1 MVAQGYISA
10 EEARQALRQIYRGDA
25 ESNLQNA
32 LRESLS
38 DELKPIDE
46 KGRWKPSPLLV
57 LTVVLLCAL
66 VGVFIYFSSRRT
78 RMSPYYD
85 QPGWRQRGPEDVAG
99 VLVLFACAAVGF
111 CWYVAVSRLHLR
123 NAQCL
128 EIFLYGAILFF
139 GGGLII
145 AQLVGRRKK
154 REENWPHPAIV
165 IPASK
170 DAKMVRDANQ
180 AGATLLGYNVHKE
193 PWLWPDM
200 VRMKHGVIVGGTG
213 AGKSTF
219 LENIIAQDLTRRFGA
234 RRMPMIIFD
243 GKGER
248 EFLDRLLPHIEA
260 AGRLQDLRVIDPT
273 HPSESARYNP
283 FYALDDAYQE
293 HVNFIFRSFGL
304 REDFFKGHQEAY
316 LSDLVRILQYTGKLF
331 NVYDVLVMALD
342 EKVLEEQIG
351 IAKARLASAPGI
363 SMQKRLNFE
372 MSVKML
378 QRSLSDRERV
388 EKIQGL
394 LNELLSFLE
403 DELSIVTGSY
413 QDLLTLDDVLEKDLI
428 LFVSL
433 NANRNQRAVEAL
445 GKILLQNIQL
455 MVGKRYAQPAS
466 SRDAD
471 EPMLSVILDEFA
483 PFAYPGFTQVLQ
495 TARGARVSFLFS
507 FQSMPQL
514 QRVSQAFADE
524 VSSAPGTKMIMNV
537 SEENTA
543 QWFLKA
549 SARIAT
555 KRRSLSVRRTGMF
568 STKYTETGTGSES
581 DIKETR
587 AREDHIK
594 NLPVGQMEILMV
606 DNREGTRYSH
616 LHVRRAPRFQVEGLE
631 PSLYPKMHSY
641 LDPEVG
647 VNLRFKEAEN
657 RKQRRRRTAGLF
669 LGVGGGQ

>member
-1 MVAQGYISA
+1 M
-10 EEARQALRQIYRGDA
+10 
-25 ESNLQNA
+25 NL
-32 LRESLS
+32 
-38 DELKPIDE
+38 
-46 KGRWKPSPLLV
+46 
-57 LTVVLLCAL
+57 
-66 VGVFIYFSSRRT
+66 
-78 RMSPYYD
+78 YYD
-85 QPGWRQRGPEDVAG
+85 QSSWRQRGPEDVVG
-99 VLVLFACAAVGF
+99 VLILLACVAVGF
-111 CWYVAVSRLHLR
+111 AWYVAVSRFHLR
-123 NAQCL
+123 NPQCL
-128 EIFLYGAILFF
+128 EIFLYSAILLS
-139 GGGLII
+139 GGGLAI
-145 AQLVGRRKK
+145 AHLVGRRKE
-154 REENWPHPAIV
+154 REENWPHPPIF
-165 IPASK
+165 IRAS
-170 DAKMVRDANQ
+170 RDAATVQ
-180 AGATLLGYNVHKE
+180 EAHQCGATLLGYNVQKE
-193 PWLWPDM
+193 PWLWPDA

-219 LENIIAQDLTRRFGA
+219 LENIIGQDVMRRFGI
-234 RRMPMIIFD
+234 RKMPMIIFD

-273 HPSESARYNP
+273 HPAESARYNP

-293 HVNFIFRSFGL
+293 HVNFIFRSFGM

-316 LSDLVRILQYTGKLF
+316 LSDLVRILQYSGKLF
-331 NVYDVLVMALD
+331 NIYDVLVMALD
-342 EKVLEEQIG
+342 ENVLTEQIAA
-351 IAKARLASAPGI
+351 AKARLAAAPGI

-372 MSVKML
+372 MSAKML
-378 QRSLSDRERV
+378 QRSLADRERV

-433 NANRNQRAVEAL
+433 NANRNQRAAEAL

-455 MVGKRYAQPAS
+455 MVGKRYAEPANGQGA
-466 SRDAD
+466 AD
-471 EPMLSVILDEFA
+471 PMLSVILDEFA
-483 PFAYPGFTQVLQ
+483 PFAYPGFAQVLQ

-507 FQSMPQL
+507 FQSLPQL
-514 QRVSQAFADE
+514 QRVSKAFADE

-549 SARIAT
+549 SSRIT
-555 KRRSLSVRRTGMF
+555 GKRRSLSVRRTGIF
-568 STKYTETGTGSES
+568 STRYTETGTGSES

-594 NLPVGQMEILMV
+594 NLPLGQMEVLMV

-616 LHVRRAPRFQVEGLE
+616 LHVRRAPRFELEGVK

-641 LDPEVG
+641 LDPDLG

-657 RKQRRRRTAGLF
+657 RKRRRSRIAGLSRDDVA
-669 LGVGGGQ
+669 GV

>member
-1 MVAQGYISA
+1 
-10 EEARQALRQIYRGDA
+10 
-25 ESNLQNA
+25 
-32 LRESLS
+32 
-38 DELKPIDE
+38 
-46 KGRWKPSPLLV
+46 
-57 LTVVLLCAL
+57 
-66 VGVFIYFSSRRT
+66 
-78 RMSPYYD
+78 MSPYYD
-85 QPGWRQRGPEDVAG
+85 QPGYRRTGPEDLAG
-99 VLVLFACAAVGF
+99 VVVLLGCAVFGF
-111 CWYVAVSRLHLR
+111 FWYIAVSRLHLR
-123 NAQCL
+123 NDQCL
-128 EIFLYGAILFF
+128 EIFLDCAIVFF
-139 GGGLII
+139 GCGMIV
-145 AQLVGRRKK
+145 AHFAGRKGK
-154 REENWPHPAIV
+154 REDNWPHPSISVLAIKESQTLNT
-165 IPASK
+165 AHA
-170 DAKMVRDANQ
+170 DA
-180 AGATLLGYNVHKE
+180 ATLLGYNVHKE
-193 PWLWPDM
+193 PWLWPDA
-200 VRMKHGVIVGGTG
+200 VRIKHGVIVGGTG

-234 RRMPMIIFD
+234 RKMPMIIFD

-248 EFLDRLLPHIEA
+248 EFLDHLLPHIAA
-260 AGRLQDLRVIDPT
+260 AGRLQDLRILDPT
-273 HPSESARYNP
+273 HPTESCRYNP

-316 LSDLVRILQYTGKLF
+316 LSDLVRVLQYTGRLF

-342 EKVLEEQIG
+342 EDVLQEQIKA
-351 IAKARLASAPGI
+351 AKARIATLTGL

-378 QRSLSDRERV
+378 LRSLQDRERV

-403 DELSIVTGSY
+403 DELSVVTGSY
-413 QDLLTLDDVLEKDLI
+413 QDLLTLDDVLENDLI

-433 NANRNQRAVEAL
+433 NSNRNQRAVEAL

-455 MVGKRYAQPAS
+455 MVGKRYSQATATKS
-466 SRDAD
+466 KD

-507 FQSMPQL
+507 FQSLPQL

-555 KRRSLSVRRTGMF
+555 KRRSLSVRRTGIF
-568 STKYTETGTGSES
+568 TPKYTETGMGSES
-581 DIKETR
+581 EAKETR

-594 NLPVGQMEILMV
+594 NLPVGQMEILMT
-606 DNREGTRYSH
+606 DPREGTLHSH
-616 LHVRRAPRFQVEGLE
+616 LHVRRAPSYHLDGIDQY
-631 PSLYPKMHSY
+631 LYPNMRSL
-641 LDPEVG
+641 LDSGVG
-647 VNLRFKEAEN
+647 VNLRFKDAAN
-657 RKQRRRRTAGLF
+657 RRQRRRRIAGISLDTPY
-669 LGVGGGQ
+669 GG

>member
-1 MVAQGYISA
+1 M
-10 EEARQALRQIYRGDA
+10 
-25 ESNLQNA
+25 
-32 LRESLS
+32 
-38 DELKPIDE
+38 
-46 KGRWKPSPLLV
+46 
-57 LTVVLLCAL
+57 
-66 VGVFIYFSSRRT
+66 SS
-78 RMSPYYD
+78 YYD
-85 QPGWRQRGPEDVAG
+85 QPGSRQRGPEDVAG
-99 VLVLFACAAVGF
+99 VLVLFACAAIGF

-123 NAQCL
+123 NNQCL
-128 EIFLYGAILFF
+128 EIFLYSAILFF
-139 GGGLII
+139 GGGLI
-145 AQLVGRRKK
+145 AVQLVGRKKK
-154 REENWPHPAIV
+154 REENWPRPAVV
-165 IPASK
+165 IPASR
-170 DAKMVRDANQ
+170 DAKVVRDASK

-193 PWLWPDM
+193 PWLWPDV

-219 LENIIAQDLTRRFGA
+219 LENIIAQDMTRRFGA

-342 EKVLEEQIG
+342 EQVLQEQIAV
-351 IAKARLASAPGI
+351 AKDRLASSTGI

-403 DELSIVTGSY
+403 DELAVVTGSY
-413 QDLLTLDDVLEKDLI
+413 QDLLTLDDVLENDLI

-466 SRDAD
+466 NRDAD

-555 KRRSLSVRRTGMF
+555 KRRSLAVRRTGIF
-568 STKYTETGTGSES
+568 SSKYTETGTGSES

-606 DNREGTRYSH
+606 DNREGTRHSH
-616 LHVRRAPRFQVEGLE
+616 LHVRRAPRFQMEGLE

-641 LDPEVG
+641 LDPVIG
-647 VNLRFKEAEN
+647 VNLRFREAEN

-669 LGVGGGQ
+669 LGEASGQ

>member
-1 MVAQGYISA
+1 
-10 EEARQALRQIYRGDA
+10 
-25 ESNLQNA
+25 
-32 LRESLS
+32 
-38 DELKPIDE
+38 
-46 KGRWKPSPLLV
+46 
-57 LTVVLLCAL
+57 
-66 VGVFIYFSSRRT
+66 
-78 RMSPYYD
+78 MSPYYD

-99 VLVLFACAAVGF
+99 VLVLLSCAVLAFG
-111 CWYVAVSRLHLR
+111 WYIAVSRLHLH
-123 NAQCL
+123 NSQCL
-128 EIFLYGAILFF
+128 EIFLDCAILLF
-139 GGGLII
+139 GGGLAV
-145 AQLVGRRKK
+145 AQLVGRRKR
-154 REENWPHPAIV
+154 REENWPHPAILV
-165 IPASK
+165 PGSK
-170 DAKMVRDANQ
+170 DAEVVRRASED
-180 AGATLLGYNVHKE
+180 GATVLGYNVHKE
-193 PWLWPDM
+193 PWLWPDI

-219 LENIIAQDLTRRFGA
+219 LENIVAQDVRRRFGA
-234 RRMPMIIFD
+234 HRMPMIIFD

-351 IAKARLASAPGI
+351 IAKARLASTPGI

-378 QRSLSDRERV
+378 QRSLADRERV

-413 QDLLTLDDVLEKDLI
+413 QDLLTLDDVLNNDLI

-455 MVGKRYAQPAS
+455 MVGKRYAQPVCD
-466 SRDAD
+466 RDAD

-555 KRRSLSVRRTGMF
+555 KRRSLAVRRTGIF

-581 DIKETR
+581 DFKETR

-606 DNREGTRYSH
+606 DHREGTLYSH
-616 LHVRRAPRFQVEGLE
+616 LHVRRAPRFEVEGIE

-641 LDPEVG
+641 LDPEIG

-669 LGVGGGQ
+669 LGEAAGE

>member
-1 MVAQGYISA
+1 V
-10 EEARQALRQIYRGDA
+10 
-25 ESNLQNA
+25 
-32 LRESLS
+32 
-38 DELKPIDE
+38 
-46 KGRWKPSPLLV
+46 
-57 LTVVLLCAL
+57 
-66 VGVFIYFSSRRT
+66 
-78 RMSPYYD
+78 SPYYD
-85 QPGWRQRGPEDVAG
+85 QPGWRQRGPEDVVG
-99 VLVLFACAAVGF
+99 VLVLVACVVIGF
-111 CWYVAVSRLHLR
+111 VWYVAISRLHLR
-123 NAQCL
+123 NGQCL
-128 EIFLYGAILFF
+128 EIFIDMALVFF
-139 GGGLII
+139 GGGFVI
-145 AQLVGRRKK
+145 AQMVGHRKR
-154 REENWPHPAIV
+154 REENWPHPAILV
-165 IPASK
+165 SASV
-170 DAKMVRDANQ
+170 DAKIARDAHHD
-180 AGATLLGYNVHKE
+180 GATLLGYNVHKE
-193 PWLWPDM
+193 PWLWPDL

-219 LENIIAQDLTRRFGA
+219 LENIIAQDVTRRFGA

-260 AGRLQDLRVIDPT
+260 AGRLQDLRVIDPS
-273 HPSESARYNP
+273 HPLESARYNP

-316 LSDLVRILQYTGKLF
+316 LSDLVRVLQYTGKVF
-331 NVYDVLVMALD
+331 NVYDVLVIALD

-351 IAKARLASAPGI
+351 IAKARIASGPGI

-378 QRSLSDRERV
+378 RQSLTDRERV

-413 QDLLTLDDVLEKDLI
+413 QDLLTLDDVVENGLI

-455 MVGKRYAQPAS
+455 MVGKRYAQPTGNGN
-466 SRDAD
+466 AD
-471 EPMLSVILDEFA
+471 QPMLSVILDEFA

-514 QRVSQAFADE
+514 NRVSQAFADE

-549 SARIAT
+549 SSRIAT
-555 KRRSLSVRRTGMF
+555 KRRSLAVRRTGLF
-568 STKYTETGTGSES
+568 STRYIETGTGSES

-594 NLPVGQMEILMV
+594 NLPVGQMEVLMV
-606 DNREGTRYSH
+606 DSREGTRYSH
-616 LHVRRAPRFQVEGLE
+616 LHVRRAPRYELEG
-631 PSLYPKMHSY
+631 SRSALYPKMHSY
-641 LDPEVG
+641 LDPKLG
-647 VNLRFKEAEN
+647 VNLRFQQAEN

-669 LGVGGGQ
+669 IGEPAGE

>member
-1 MVAQGYISA
+1 MI
-10 EEARQALRQIYRGDA
+10 
-25 ESNLQNA
+25 
-32 LRESLS
+32 
-38 DELKPIDE
+38 
-46 KGRWKPSPLLV
+46 
-57 LTVVLLCAL
+57 
-66 VGVFIYFSSRRT
+66 
-78 RMSPYYD
+78 PYYD
-85 QPGWRQRGPEDVAG
+85 QPTWRQRGPEDAGG
-99 VLVLFACAAVGF
+99 VLVLLLCAALAFV
-111 CWYVAVSRLHLR
+111 WYVAVSRLHLR
-123 NAQCL
+123 NQQCL
-128 EIFLYGAILFF
+128 EIFLYCAILFF
-139 GGGLII
+139 GGGLVV
-145 AQLVGRRKK
+145 AHLVSRRKR
-154 REENWPHPAIV
+154 REDYWPHPAIL

-170 DAKMVRDANQ
+170 DAAMVHQTNQ
-180 AGATLLGYNVHKE
+180 NGATLLGYNVHKE
-193 PWLWPDM
+193 PWLWPDI

-219 LENIIAQDLTRRFGA
+219 LENIIAQDLMRSFGTRK
-234 RRMPMIIFD
+234 MPMIIFD

-273 HPSESARYNP
+273 HPAESARYNP

-316 LSDLVRILQYTGKLF
+316 LSDLVRILQYTGKVF

-351 IAKARLASAPGI
+351 IAKARLASVPGI
-363 SMQKRLNFE
+363 SMQKRLNFD

-455 MVGKRYAQPAS
+455 MVGKRYAQPTS
-466 SRDAD
+466 GRDSD

-507 FQSMPQL
+507 FQSLPQL
-514 QRVSQAFADE
+514 QRVSNAFADE

-549 SARIAT
+549 SSRIAT
-555 KRRSLSVRRTGMF
+555 KRRSLSVRRTGIF
-568 STKYTETGTGSES
+568 SAKYTETGTGSES

-594 NLPVGQMEILMV
+594 NLPVGQMELLMV
-606 DNREGTRYSH
+606 DHREGTRYSH
-616 LHVRRAPRFQVEGLE
+616 LHVRRPPRFQIEGLE
-631 PSLYPKMHSY
+631 PSLYPHLRSY
-641 LDPEVG
+641 LDPEIG

-669 LGVGGGQ
+669 LGESSGE

>member
-1 MVAQGYISA
+1 
-10 EEARQALRQIYRGDA
+10 
-25 ESNLQNA
+25 
-32 LRESLS
+32 
-38 DELKPIDE
+38 
-46 KGRWKPSPLLV
+46 
-57 LTVVLLCAL
+57 
-66 VGVFIYFSSRRT
+66 
-78 RMSPYYD
+78 MSPYYD
-85 QPGWRQRGPEDVAG
+85 QPRPPQQGPQDAIG
-99 VLVLFACAAVGF
+99 VVVLLGCAVLAF
-111 CWYVAVSRLHLR
+111 CWYVAVTRLHLR
-123 NAQCL
+123 NEQCL
-128 EIFLYGAILFF
+128 EMFIYCAIVFF
-139 GGGLII
+139 GGGLVV
-145 AQLVGRRKK
+145 AQLAGKRSK
-154 REENWPHPAIV
+154 REANWPHPALV
-165 IPASK
+165 VAGSK
-170 DAKMVRDANQ
+170 DASTAATANQ
-180 AGATLLGYNVHKE
+180 NGSTLLGYDVHKE
-193 PWLWPDM
+193 AWLWSDA

-219 LENIIAQDLTRRFGA
+219 LENIISQDLMRRFGN
-234 RRMPMIIFD
+234 RKMPMIIFD

-260 AGRLQDLRVIDPT
+260 AGRLQDLRVLDPT

-342 EKVLEEQIG
+342 EKVLQEQID
-351 IAKARLASAPGI
+351 IAKTRLGTLPNI

-372 MSVKML
+372 MSVRML
-378 QRSLSDRERV
+378 QRSFSDRERV

-403 DELSIVTGSY
+403 DELSVVTGSY
-413 QDLLTLDDVLEKDLI
+413 QDLLTLDDVFEQDLI

-433 NANRNQRAVEAL
+433 NTNRNQRAVEAL

-455 MVGKRYAQPAS
+455 MVGKRYAQS
-466 SRDAD
+466 TNDRDAD

-507 FQSMPQL
+507 FQSLPQL
-514 QRVSQAFADE
+514 QRVSQAFSDE

-549 SARIAT
+549 SAKIAT
-555 KRRSLSVRRTGMF
+555 KRRNLAVRRTGIF
-568 STKYTETGTGSES
+568 TAKYTETGTGSES
-581 DIKETR
+581 EMKETR
-587 AREDHIK
+587 AREEHIK

-606 DNREGTRYSH
+606 DSREGTRYSH
-616 LHVRRAPRFQVEGLE
+616 LHVRRAPSFRLGGLT

-641 LDPEVG
+641 LDPEIG

-657 RKQRRRRTAGLF
+657 RKQRRRRTAGVSLDKPA
-669 LGVGGGQ
+669 GD

>member
-1 MVAQGYISA
+1 
-10 EEARQALRQIYRGDA
+10 
-25 ESNLQNA
+25 
-32 LRESLS
+32 
-38 DELKPIDE
+38 
-46 KGRWKPSPLLV
+46 
-57 LTVVLLCAL
+57 
-66 VGVFIYFSSRRT
+66 
-78 RMSPYYD
+78 MSPYYD
-85 QPGWRQRGPEDVAG
+85 QTGWRQRGPEDVAG
-99 VLVLFACAAVGF
+99 VFVLFVCAVLAFG
-111 CWYVAVSRLHLR
+111 WYVAVSRLHLR
-123 NAQCL
+123 NDQCL
-128 EIFLYGAILFF
+128 EIFLDSSILFF
-139 GGGLII
+139 GGGLVL
-145 AQLVGRRKK
+145 AQLAGRRRK
-154 REENWPHPAIV
+154 REESWPHPAVIV
-165 IPASK
+165 RASK
-170 DAKMVRDANQ
+170 DAKIVSEAQRD
-180 AGATLLGYNVHKE
+180 GATVLGYNVHKE
-193 PWLWPDM
+193 PWLWPDT

-219 LENIIAQDLTRRFGA
+219 LENIVAQDVTRRFGK

-316 LSDLVRILQYTGKLF
+316 LSDLVRVLQYTGKLF

-342 EKVLEEQIG
+342 EKVLEEQIAA
-351 IAKARLASAPGI
+351 AKARLASVSGI

-378 QRSLSDRERV
+378 ERSLSDRERV

-413 QDLLTLDDVLEKDLI
+413 QDLLTLDDVLANDLI

-455 MVGKRYAQPAS
+455 MVGKRYAQPADE
-466 SRDAD
+466 RNAD

-514 QRVSQAFADE
+514 QRVNQAFADE

-555 KRRSLSVRRTGMF
+555 KRRSLAVRRTGIF
-568 STKYTETGTGSES
+568 STKYTEIGTGSES

-606 DNREGTRYSH
+606 DSREGTRYSH
-616 LHVRRAPRFQVEGLE
+616 LHVRRAPRFELEGIK
-631 PSLYPKMHSY
+631 PSLYPRMHSY
-641 LDPEVG
+641 LDPKIG
-647 VNLRFKEAEN
+647 VNLRFREVEN
-657 RKQRRRRTAGLF
+657 RKQRRRRTAGIF
-669 LGVGGGQ
+669 LGEAGE

>member
-1 MVAQGYISA
+1 
-10 EEARQALRQIYRGDA
+10 
-25 ESNLQNA
+25 
-32 LRESLS
+32 
-38 DELKPIDE
+38 
-46 KGRWKPSPLLV
+46 
-57 LTVVLLCAL
+57 
-66 VGVFIYFSSRRT
+66 
-78 RMSPYYD
+78 MSPYYD
-85 QPGWRQRGPEDVAG
+85 QPGYRRTGPEDAAG
-99 VLVLFACAAVGF
+99 VVVLVGCAVFGF
-111 CWYVAVSRLHLR
+111 LWYVAVSRLHLR
-123 NAQCL
+123 NDQCL
-128 EIFLYGAILFF
+128 EIFLDCAIVFF
-139 GGGLII
+139 GGGLIVAHLI
-145 AQLVGRRKK
+145 GRRAK
-154 REENWPHPAIV
+154 REEDWPHPSVVMPTAMDARIV
-165 IPASK
+165 T
-170 DAKMVRDANQ
+170 DAHNNC
-180 AGATLLGYNVHKE
+180 ATLLGYNVHKE
-193 PWLWPDM
+193 PWVWPDA
-200 VRMKHGVIVGGTG
+200 VRIKHGVIVGGTG

-234 RRMPMIIFD
+234 RKMPMIIFD

-248 EFLDRLLPHIEA
+248 EFLDHILPHIAA
-260 AGRLQDLRVIDPT
+260 AGRLQDLRILDPT
-273 HPSESARYNP
+273 HPAESCRYNP
-283 FYALDDAYQE
+283 FYSLDDAYQE

-316 LSDLVRILQYTGKLF
+316 LSDLVRVLQYTGKLF

-342 EKVLEEQIG
+342 EDVLQDQIKA
-351 IAKARLASAPGI
+351 AKARIATLTGL

-378 QRSLSDRERV
+378 MRSLQDRERV

-403 DELSIVTGSY
+403 DELSVVTGAY
-413 QDLLTLDDVLEKDLI
+413 QDLLTLDDVLENDLI

-433 NANRNQRAVEAL
+433 NSNRNQRAVEAL

-455 MVGKRYAQPAS
+455 MVGKRYSQTTAS
-466 SRDAD
+466 RSKD

-495 TARGARVSFLFS
+495 TARGAKVSFLFS
-507 FQSMPQL
+507 FQSLPQL

-555 KRRSLSVRRTGMF
+555 KRRSLSVRKTGIF
-568 STKYTETGTGSES
+568 TPKYIETGTGSES
-581 DIKETR
+581 EAKETR

-606 DNREGTRYSH
+606 DSREGTLHSH
-616 LHVRRAPRFQVEGLE
+616 LHVRRAPSFQLEGIE
-631 PSLYPKMHSY
+631 PYLYPKMRSPMN
-641 LDPEVG
+641 PEIG
-647 VNLRFKEAEN
+647 VNLRFKDAVN
-657 RKQRRRRTAGLF
+657 RRQRRRRIAGISLDTPY
-669 LGVGGGQ
+669 GG

>member
-1 MVAQGYISA
+1 
-10 EEARQALRQIYRGDA
+10 
-25 ESNLQNA
+25 
-32 LRESLS
+32 
-38 DELKPIDE
+38 
-46 KGRWKPSPLLV
+46 
-57 LTVVLLCAL
+57 
-66 VGVFIYFSSRRT
+66 
-78 RMSPYYD
+78 MSPYDD
-85 QPGWRQRGPEDVAG
+85 QPGSRQREDALG
-99 VLVLFACAAVGF
+99 LIVLLICAVLGF
-111 CWYVAVSRLHLR
+111 GWYIAITRVHLHSR
-123 NAQCL
+123 QCL
-128 EIFLYGAILFF
+128 EMLLYASILFV
-139 GGGLII
+139 GCGVIA
-145 AQLVGRRKK
+145 AQLAGRRRK
-154 REENWPHPAIV
+154 REENWPHPAILV
-165 IPASK
+165 RASR
-170 DAKMVRDANQ
+170 DAKILRDAHCK
-180 AGATLLGYNVHKE
+180 GATLLGYNVHQE
-193 PWLWPDM
+193 PWMWPDD
-200 VRMKHGVIVGGTG
+200 VRVKHGVIVGGTG
-213 AGKSTF
+213 AGKSTL
-219 LENIIAQDLTRRFGA
+219 LENIIAQDVT
-234 RRMPMIIFD
+234 RRMPLIIFD

-248 EFLDRLLPHIEA
+248 EFLNRLLPHIA
-260 AGRLQDLRVIDPT
+260 SAGRLQDLRVIDPT

-283 FYALDDAYQE
+283 FYALDGAYQE

-316 LSDLVRILQYTGKLF
+316 LSDIVRVLQYTGKLF

-342 EKVLEEQIG
+342 ETVMEEQIG
-351 IAKARLASAPGI
+351 VATARLASVEDV

-378 QRSLSDRERV
+378 RQSLTDRERV

-455 MVGKRYAQPAS
+455 MVGKRYAEPS
-466 SRDAD
+466 GNGNPNP
-471 EPMLSVILDEFA
+471 PMLSVILDEFA

-507 FQSMPQL
+507 FQSIPQL
-514 QRVSQAFADE
+514 QQVGQAFANE

-537 SEENTA
+537 TEENTA

-549 SARIAT
+549 SARFAA
-555 KRRSLSVRRTGMF
+555 KRRSLAVRRTGIF
-568 STKYTETGTGSES
+568 SAKYTETGTGSES
-581 DIKETR
+581 EGKETR

-606 DNREGTRYSH
+606 DNRDGTRHTH
-616 LHVRRAPRFQVEGLE
+616 LHVRRAPRFELEGLR
-631 PSLYPKMHSY
+631 PHLYPKMHSY
-641 LDPEVG
+641 LDQGVG
-647 VNLRFKEAEN
+647 ANLRFKGTEN

-669 LGVGGGQ
+669 LGQTAGE

>member
-1 MVAQGYISA
+1 
-10 EEARQALRQIYRGDA
+10 
-25 ESNLQNA
+25 
-32 LRESLS
+32 
-38 DELKPIDE
+38 
-46 KGRWKPSPLLV
+46 
-57 LTVVLLCAL
+57 
-66 VGVFIYFSSRRT
+66 
-78 RMSPYYD
+78 
-85 QPGWRQRGPEDVAG
+85 
-99 VLVLFACAAVGF
+99 
-111 CWYVAVSRLHLR
+111 VSRLHLR
-123 NAQCL
+123 NDQCL
-128 EIFLYGAILFF
+128 EIFLYGAIVFF
-139 GGGLII
+139 GGGLIV

-154 REENWPHPAIV
+154 REENWPRPAIV
-165 IPASK
+165 VKASK
-170 DAKMVRDANQ
+170 DAEMVRDANQ
-180 AGATLLGYNVHKE
+180 SGATLLGYNVHKE
-193 PWLWPDM
+193 PWLWLDT

-342 EKVLEEQIG
+342 EQVLQEQIAV
-351 IAKARLASAPGI
+351 AKARLASSPGI

-555 KRRSLSVRRTGMF
+555 KRRSLSVRRTGIF

-616 LHVRRAPRFQVEGLE
+616 LHVRRAPRFQVEGQE

-657 RKQRRRRTAGLF
+657 RKQRRRRTAGVF
-669 LGVGGGQ
+669 LGVGGGE

>member
-1 MVAQGYISA
+1 
-10 EEARQALRQIYRGDA
+10 
-25 ESNLQNA
+25 
-32 LRESLS
+32 
-38 DELKPIDE
+38 
-46 KGRWKPSPLLV
+46 
-57 LTVVLLCAL
+57 
-66 VGVFIYFSSRRT
+66 
-78 RMSPYYD
+78 MSPYYD
-85 QPGWRQRGPEDVAG
+85 QPEWRQRGPEEAGG
-99 VLVLFACAAVGF
+99 VLVLLACAVLAFG
-111 CWYVAVSRLHLR
+111 WYVALSRLHLR
-123 NAQCL
+123 NSQCL
-128 EIFLYGAILFF
+128 EIFLDGAILFF
-139 GGGLII
+139 GGGLVV
-145 AQLVGRRKK
+145 AQLAGRRKK
-154 REENWPHPAIV
+154 REENWPHPAILV
-165 IPASK
+165 PASK
-170 DAKMVRDANQ
+170 DAETVRTANRD
-180 AGATLLGYNVHKE
+180 GATVLGYNVHRE
-193 PWLWPDM
+193 PWLWPDI

-213 AGKSTF
+213 SGKSTF
-219 LENIIAQDLTRRFGA
+219 LENIVAQDVTRHFGA

-273 HPSESARYNP
+273 HPAESARYNP

-316 LSDLVRILQYTGKLF
+316 LSDLVRILQYTGRLF

-351 IAKARLASAPGI
+351 VAKARLASVPDI

-413 QDLLTLDDVLEKDLI
+413 QDLLTLDDVLKDDLI

-466 SRDAD
+466 DRDAD

-537 SEENTA
+537 SEENTS

-555 KRRSLSVRRTGMF
+555 KRRSLSVRRTGIL

-606 DNREGTRYSH
+606 DRREGTRHSH
-616 LHVRRAPRFQVEGLE
+616 LHVRRAPRFEVEGLG

-641 LDPEVG
+641 LDPEIG
-647 VNLRFKEAEN
+647 VNLRFREAEN
-657 RKQRRRRTAGLF
+657 RRRRRRRTAGLF
-669 LGVGGGQ
+669 LGEAMGE

>member
-1 MVAQGYISA
+1 
-10 EEARQALRQIYRGDA
+10 
-25 ESNLQNA
+25 
-32 LRESLS
+32 
-38 DELKPIDE
+38 
-46 KGRWKPSPLLV
+46 
-57 LTVVLLCAL
+57 
-66 VGVFIYFSSRRT
+66 
-78 RMSPYYD
+78 MSPYND

-128 EIFLYGAILFF
+128 EIFLYGAIVFF
-139 GGGLII
+139 GGGLIV

-154 REENWPHPAIV
+154 REENWPHPAIQ
-165 IPASK
+165 IPASR
-170 DAKMVRDANQ
+170 DAKVAREANQ

-193 PWLWPDM
+193 PWLWPDT
-200 VRMKHGVIVGGTG
+200 VRIKHGVIVGGTG

-219 LENIIAQDLTRRFGA
+219 LENIIAQDLTRCFGA

-342 EKVLEEQIG
+342 EQVLQEQIAV
-351 IAKARLASAPGI
+351 AKARLASLPGI

-413 QDLLTLDDVLEKDLI
+413 QDLLTLDDVLLHDLI

-455 MVGKRYAQPAS
+455 MVGKRYAQPAGD
-466 SRDAD
+466 RDAD

-555 KRRSLSVRRTGMF
+555 KRRSLSVRRTGIF

-606 DNREGTRYSH
+606 DSREGTRYSH

-631 PSLYPKMHSY
+631 TSLYPKIHSY

-669 LGVGGGQ
+669 LGVGGGE

>member
-1 MVAQGYISA
+1 VSQTY
-10 EEARQALRQIYRGDA
+10 D
-25 ESNLQNA
+25 
-32 LRESLS
+32 
-38 DELKPIDE
+38 P
-46 KGRWKPSPLLV
+46 P
-57 LTVVLLCAL
+57 
-66 VGVFIYFSSRRT
+66 RRYQT
-78 RMSPYYD
+78 
-85 QPGWRQRGPEDVAG
+85 GPEDLVG
-99 VLVLFACAAVGF
+99 ILVLFGCAVAAF
-111 CWYVAVSRLHLR
+111 CWYVAISRLHLR
-123 NAQCL
+123 NGQCL
-128 EIFLYGAILFF
+128 EIFMNCAILFF
-139 GGGLII
+139 GGGFLI

-154 REENWPHPAIV
+154 REENWPYPPV
-165 IPASK
+165 FVNGTK
-170 DAKMVRDANQ
+170 DASTAQDANQ
-180 AGATLLGYNVHKE
+180 NASTLLGYNVHEE
-193 PWLWPDM
+193 PWLWSDV

-219 LENIIAQDLTRRFGA
+219 LENIIAQDLKRRFGG
-234 RRMPMIIFD
+234 RKMPMVIFD

-260 AGRLQDLRVIDPT
+260 AGRLQDLRVLDPT
-273 HPSESARYNP
+273 HPTESARYNP

-342 EKVLEEQIG
+342 ENVLQEQIE
-351 IAKARLASAPGI
+351 IAKTRLSTLSGV
-363 SMQKRLNFE
+363 SMQRRLNFE
-372 MSVKML
+372 MSVRML
-378 QRSLSDRERV
+378 QRSFSDRERV

-413 QDLLTLDDVLEKDLI
+413 QDLLTLDDVFEQDLI

-433 NANRNQRAVEAL
+433 NTNRNQRAVEAL

-455 MVGKRYAQPAS
+455 MVGKRYAQSAS
-466 SRDAD
+466 DRDAD

-507 FQSMPQL
+507 FQSLPQL
-514 QRVSQAFADE
+514 QRVSQAFSDE

-549 SARIAT
+549 SAKVAT
-555 KRRSLSVRRTGMF
+555 KRRNLSVRRTGIF
-568 STKYTETGTGSES
+568 SAKYIETGTGSES
-581 DIKETR
+581 EMKETR
-587 AREDHIK
+587 AREEHIK

-606 DNREGTRYSH
+606 DSREGTRHSH
-616 LHVRRAPRFQVEGLE
+616 LHVRRTPSFRLEGLS
-631 PSLYPKMHSY
+631 PRLYPKMHSY
-641 LDPEVG
+641 LDPEIG

-657 RKQRRRRTAGLF
+657 RKKRRRRTAGVSLDTPP
-669 LGVGGGQ
+669 GE

>member
-1 MVAQGYISA
+1 
-10 EEARQALRQIYRGDA
+10 
-25 ESNLQNA
+25 
-32 LRESLS
+32 
-38 DELKPIDE
+38 
-46 KGRWKPSPLLV
+46 
-57 LTVVLLCAL
+57 
-66 VGVFIYFSSRRT
+66 
-78 RMSPYYD
+78 MSPYYD
-85 QPGWRQRGPEDVAG
+85 QPGWRQRESEDVAG
-99 VLVLFACAAVGF
+99 VLVLFACAVLAF
-111 CWYVAVSRLHLR
+111 AWYIAVSRLHLR
-123 NAQCL
+123 NSQCL
-128 EIFLYGAILFF
+128 EIFLDSSILFF
-139 GGGLII
+139 GGGLIG
-145 AQLVGRRKK
+145 AQLMGRGKK

-165 IPASK
+165 VPASK
-170 DAKMVRDANQ
+170 DAAVVRGANRN
-180 AGATLLGYNVHKE
+180 GSTLLGYNVHKE
-193 PWLWPDM
+193 PWLWPDL

-219 LENIIAQDLTRRFGA
+219 LENIIAQDVTRRFGT

-273 HPSESARYNP
+273 HPTESARYNP

-316 LSDLVRILQYTGKLF
+316 LSDLVRILQYTGKVF

-342 EKVLEEQIG
+342 ERVLEEQIG
-351 IAKARLASAPGI
+351 IAKARLASVSGI

-378 QRSLSDRERV
+378 HQSLADRERV

-413 QDLLTLDDVLEKDLI
+413 QDLLTLDEVLENDLI
-428 LFVSL
+428 MFVSL

-466 SRDAD
+466 GRDAD

-483 PFAYPGFTQVLQ
+483 PFAYPAFTQVLQ

-555 KRRSLSVRRTGMF
+555 KRRSLSVRRTGIF

-594 NLPVGQMEILMV
+594 NLPVGQMETLMV
-606 DNREGTRYSH
+606 DNREGTRHSH
-616 LHVRRAPRFQVEGLE
+616 LHVRRAPRFEIEGMN
-631 PSLYPKMHSY
+631 PSLYPKMHSR
-641 LDPEVG
+641 LDPEIG
-647 VNLRFKEAEN
+647 VNLRFKETEN
-657 RKQRRRRTAGLF
+657 RKQRRRRAAGLF
-669 LGVGGGQ
+669 LGGVNGE